1 MSIFNLNKG
10 KKEDK
15 QVGVIF
21 ETTDYD
27 KFSLS
32 SINRK
37 IDYGH
42 GERLKKDMVE
52 RFIRTNL
59 IVDKQFTIL
68 DGQHRFQAMK
78 ALNIP
83 VTYTIVAPENF
94 EKEIITMN
102 TNTKNWNNDDLLD
115 LYLKKEKKSKPYDYF
130 DMPYH
135 MFNHARKYR
144 IHFMNL
150 IELAYS
156 SRKKEHVMAFKKG
169 NFLIQDKEIFKEN
182 VNFLVKAMRKHK
194 VCKHRMTQLVLCK
207 YLLDENFD
215 KETFLDKLEKFPD
228 KLVPSSTMD
237 QALLNIKNLHNH
249 FNKKTKLI

>member
-1 MSIFNLNKG
+1 MSIFKLNKG
-10 KKEDK
+10 KEDK

-32 SINRK
+32 SINRE
-37 IDYGH
+37 IDYKH
-42 GERLKKDMVE
+42 VERLKKDMRE

-68 DGQHRFQAMK
+68 DGQHRFEAMRS
-78 ALNIP
+78 LNIP
-83 VTYTIVAPENF
+83 VTYTIVTPRNF
-94 EKEIITMN
+94 EMEIITMN

-115 LYLKKEKKSKPYDYF
+115 LYLKNERKSNPYDYF

-135 MFNHARKYR
+135 MFNHARKYK
-144 IHFMNL
+144 IHFMTL

-156 SRKKEHVMAFKKG
+156 SRQKEHTIAFQRG
-169 NFLIQDKEIFKEN
+169 DLFIQNKELFKEN
-182 VNFLVKAMRKHK
+182 VNFLVKAMKQHK
-194 VCKHRMTQLVLCK
+194 TCKHRNTQLALCK

-215 KETFLDKLEKFPD
+215 KKTFLDKLEKFPD
-228 KLVPSSTMD
+228 KLVHSSTMD
-237 QALLNIKNLHNH
+237 QATLNIKDLHNY